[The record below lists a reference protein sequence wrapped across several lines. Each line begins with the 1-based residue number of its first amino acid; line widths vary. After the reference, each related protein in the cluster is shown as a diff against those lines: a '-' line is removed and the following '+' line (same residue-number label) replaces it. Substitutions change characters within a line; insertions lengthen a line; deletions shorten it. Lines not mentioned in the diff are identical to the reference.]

1 MPRIKPLTETELK
14 NRKIMA
20 ELAAQMAFE
29 KKKAVDVARYLGMS
43 QTTFSRRKNDPGTF
57 TVRELRDL
65 KKIFPRMVIEI

>member
-43 QTTFSRRKNDPGTF
+43 PTTFSRRKNDPGTF

-65 KKIFPRMVIEI
+65 KKIFPGMVIEI

>member
-29 KKKAVDVARYLGMS
+29 KKKAADVARYLGMS

-65 KKIFPRMVIEI
+65 KKIFPGMVIEI